1 MAESEETMTK
11 WEYLVLMYGADGWY
25 GNGVK
30 VQGGASAPAWQAY
43 KERGAEGWEL
53 VAVDAG
59 VAYFKRARLA

>member
-1 MAESEETMTK
+1 
-11 WEYLVLMYGADGWY
+11 MYGADGWY

-30 VQGGASAPAWQAY
+30 VQGGASVPAWQVY

-59 VAYFKRARLA
+59 VAYFKRSRLA

>member
-1 MAESEETMTK
+1 MQK
-11 WEYLVLMYGADGWY
+11 WEYLVMMYGADGWY

-30 VQGGASAPAWQAY
+30 VQGGASLSAWQAY

-53 VAVDAG
+53 VCVDAG